1 LNNVHVCQDGVYFHI
16 PFVLVKNMSDK
27 VILGIPFISM
37 LYPFKAELGEVSTIK
52 MGVPVRF
59 HFASRFEIDISQ
71 LSQSLVHGRTSCC
84 LDIPSNNN
92 FETNA
97 SKIGFRGIL
106 KQFVSTGSSEQIVQY
121 HSRSW
126 NFAHYNIIKKFFAWF
141 KILHYKQIF
150 ECF

>member
-1 LNNVHVCQDGVYFHI
+1 MF
-16 PFVLVKNMSDK
+16 DK
-27 VILGIPFISM
+27 VIFGIPFISM
-37 LYPFKAELGEVSTIK
+37 LYPFKAELGDVSTIK

-59 HFASRFEIDISQ
+59 HFTSRFEIDISQ
-71 LSQSLVHGRTSCC
+71 LSQSLVHGKTFCC

-106 KQFVSTGSSEQIVQY
+106 KQLVSTGSSEQIVQH